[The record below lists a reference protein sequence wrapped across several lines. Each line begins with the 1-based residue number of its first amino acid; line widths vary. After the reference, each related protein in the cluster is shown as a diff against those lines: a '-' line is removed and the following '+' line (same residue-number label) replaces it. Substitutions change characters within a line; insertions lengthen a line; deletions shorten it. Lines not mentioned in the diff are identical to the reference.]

1 MKQNDDG
8 SLKLK
13 ARIAPQRNEDD
24 MKYFLSKDCTTC
36 PPTGL
41 RILESFASLYSWTVY
56 KADVMAAFLQTGEE
70 KKNVYVR
77 PPKESPMKSTHLWLL
92 LVTAH
97 GLVNANAKW
106 QNQSDKIMLDIGLQ
120 QSSHVPQLLYKK
132 EGGRLVLL
140 VAKIVDD
147 LEIAGEGNPIYS

>member
-1 MKQNDDG
+1 
-8 SLKLK
+8 
-13 ARIAPQRNEDD
+13 
-24 MKYFLSKDCTTC
+24 
-36 PPTGL
+36 
-41 RILESFASLYSWTVY
+41 
-56 KADVMAAFLQTGEE
+56 
-70 KKNVYVR
+70 
-77 PPKESPMKSTHLWLL
+77 MKSTHLWLL